1 MHTEKSLA
9 TVLAETKEELKG
21 FVSTRLEML
30 RAELREKVRTWRQGI
45 PFLLVAAVLIITGW
59 IALTFTLIALLH
71 VAFIDSP
78 YSWFFAGLIVT
89 AFYLVVGG
97 LVGWFAYRELTA
109 TGLKP
114 TRTLEVLKQDQLW
127 MQNEARTL

>member
-1 MHTEKSLA
+1 VHTEKSLA
-9 TVLAETKEELKG
+9 TVLAETKEELKE
-21 FVSTRLEML
+21 FVSTRLAML
-30 RAELREKVRTWRQGI
+30 RAELREKVHTWKQGI

-71 VAFIDSP
+71 VAFIDSA

-89 AFYLVVGG
+89 LFYLVVGG
-97 LVGWFAYRELTA
+97 LVGWFAYRELTKI
-109 TGLKP
+109 GLKP

-127 MQNEARTL
+127 MQNEARTI

>member
-1 MHTEKSLA
+1 VHTEKSLA

-89 AFYLVVGG
+89 LFYLVVGG

>member
-30 RAELREKVRTWRQGI
+30 RAELREKVRTWKQGI

-89 AFYLVVGG
+89 LFYLVVGG
-97 LVGWFAYRELTA
+97 LVGWFAYRELTT